1 MKNNKKLKEMLNF
14 QDLTEEEKKSRG
26 ILGRL
31 YGPCASIIDPTR
43 NGRKYSDEVWEK
55 VFNENEIVKEMF
67 ANGGI
72 PMELDHPTDR
82 EETCSDRIA
91 AMLPELPKKDTDGH
105 LICYV
110 DLIDTPCGR
119 IAYQLAKYGFKLG
132 ISSRGTGEVI
142 ENLNGEEEVDANS
155 YDFKTFDLV
164 LLPAVKDARLKLA
177 ESLQNGKTLKQALTE
192 ELNRANEDEQKI
204 MKETLDDLNIEYTH
218 ESDDIDKKE
227 TEVAVDDVK
236 ANMVKE
242 LQDSLLAKESA
253 EQKVVELQEKLS
265 VCYAKEAKYEED
277 IEKYKST
284 IRNLSE
290 SASKVRALESK
301 IKSLN
306 EELDKKDL
314 TLKNESEKYDSLVE
328 KHKISANRQ
337 SRLTESISTKNQ
349 EIKELK
355 ESFENSKNE
364 YETKIE
370 TLNEDLA
377 EVKKNLTIKTTE
389 YSNKLSNSN
398 KLVEKYKDM
407 ARTAVNKYIDL
418 QALRLGVGSQE
429 IKNKLPENYSFNDI
443 DTICENLTDYSLAV
457 SKLPFNLKKEST
469 KVKVT
474 ESKNTILPQSR
485 YDDRVDEDL
494 LKLANL

>member
-1 MKNNKKLKEMLNF
+1 MSKDLIKETLKF
-14 QDLTEEEKKSRG
+14 QDLTEEEKERRG

-31 YGPCASIIDPTR
+31 YGPCASISIPTR
-43 NGRKYSDEVWEK
+43 NGRLYSEKLWES
-55 VFNENEIVKEMF
+55 VFSKDITKEMIE
-67 ANGGI
+67 NGGI

-82 EETCSDRIA
+82 EDTCSDRIA
-91 AMLPELPKKDTDGH
+91 AMLPELPKKDSSDK

-142 ENLNGEEEVDANS
+142 ENFDGSEEVDASS

-164 LLPAVKDARLKLA
+164 LLPAVKEARLKLA
-177 ESLQNGKTLKQALTE
+177 ESLQNGKTLKQALNE
-192 ELNRANEDEQKI
+192 ELNRATEDEKKV
-204 MKETLDDLNIEYTH
+204 MKETLDDLEIEYTH
-218 ESDDIDKKE
+218 ESDVDKKV
-227 TEVAVDDVK
+227 TGLAVDDVK
-236 ANMVKE
+236 AKMVKE
-242 LQDSLLAKESA
+242 LQESILAKESA

-290 SASKVRALESK
+290 SASKARALETK
-301 IKSLN
+301 VQNLN
-306 EELDKKDL
+306 EELNKKDIA
-314 TLKNESEKYDSLVE
+314 LKDENKRYNSLVE
-328 KHKISANRQ
+328 KQSISANRQ
-337 SRLTESISTKNQ
+337 SHLTESISTKN
-349 EIKELK
+349 KELRELR

-364 YETKIE
+364 YEKKIE

-377 EVKKNLTIKTTE
+377 EIKKNLTIKTNE
-389 YSNKLSNSN
+389 YSNKLNSTN
-398 KLVEKYKDM
+398 KLVEKYRGM
-407 ARTAVNKYIDL
+407 AKTAINKYIDL

-429 IKNKLPENYSFNDI
+429 IKNRLPENYSFNDI

-457 SKLPFNLKKEST
+457 SKLPFNLQNNKTKIKVKESI
-469 KVKVT
+469 
-474 ESKNTILPQSR
+474 EPNLPKSP
-485 YDDRVDEDL
+485 YDDKVDDSL
-494 LKLANL
+494 IRLANLV